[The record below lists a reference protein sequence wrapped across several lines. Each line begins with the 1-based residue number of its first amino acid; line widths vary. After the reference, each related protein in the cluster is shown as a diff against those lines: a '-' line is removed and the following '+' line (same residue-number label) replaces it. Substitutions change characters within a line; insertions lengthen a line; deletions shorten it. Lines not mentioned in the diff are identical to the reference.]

1 MRHTLVRWRPACVR
15 AAQRPLLAVAIGA
28 ALYAGWSSSPAL
40 AAGDAAAG
48 RTLFTEKQCA
58 RCHVPRGFQA
68 PGPPLELLQRPQG
81 EMELAGRLWNHLP
94 GMATALGQG
103 GFEWPAIGER
113 EMANLMAFLQA
124 RPGRDPA
131 PDFRKGQLLILRKGC
146 LKCHSLRGEGG
157 RVKPDL
163 ADHRKDYESAAAW
176 ASTMWRH
183 TPAMATMSAGMGLQY
198 PRFDDDEMGQLV
210 GFLRRSAEMAPP
222 PKR

>member
-1 MRHTLVRWRPACVR
+1 MLII
-15 AAQRPLLAVAIGA
+15 LAIGA
-28 ALYAGWSSSPAL
+28 VVCGGWPAQLAL

-94 GMATALGQG
+94 GMAAALGQG
-103 GFEWPAIGER
+103 GFEWPAISER
-113 EMANLMAFLQA
+113 DMANLMAFLQA
-124 RPGRDPA
+124 QKGRDPA
-131 PDFRKGQLLILRKGC
+131 PDFRRGQLLVLRKGC

-163 ADHRKDYESAAAW
+163 ADQRKDYESAAAW
-176 ASTMWRH
+176 AAAMWKH
-183 TPAMATMSAGMGLQY
+183 TPAMASMSASMGLQY
-198 PRFDDDEMGQLV
+198 PRFSDDEMAQLV
-210 GFLRRSAEMAPP
+210 GFLRRSGEMAPP